1 MAIKLEMG
9 VPKKHILFLSVIGV
23 LILGCYSNSFHGNF
37 FLDDFRNIHTNQ
49 YVKIES
55 LTLENLKNA
64 ATLSPC
70 SKRWLPNLSLALNY
84 YLGGLNPFGYKIF
97 NLVVH
102 ISTATALY
110 FLFFFTL
117 TSTKQPGGRESLIAF
132 AAAALWAVHPLQ
144 TNGVSYIVQR
154 MTSMAALFF
163 VLALVCYIR
172 ARSCKGQKRQLW
184 FIGCGTAAIC
194 AFVSKENT
202 IILPLMLGAYEFYFI
217 QPEGRRLKGKNIF
230 WIGIAIALLL
240 FGIAWIALGHNPLS
254 NILAGYKYRNFTIQ
268 ERLLTEPRVLFHYL
282 GLLLWPLPGRL
293 NLAYD
298 FSLSHSLFQPISTFF
313 SIIGIITVSLLVP
326 ALYRRHR
333 LLSFAVLWFLINQ
346 LIESSVIP
354 LEIIFEHRMYL
365 PGMFL
370 FLPPVL
376 WLDELLEGK
385 KQNPAAGKKAAPGQL
400 ILLGSVL
407 LIAAALGA
415 MSWQRNKVW
424 NDDILFW
431 QDVVNKSPRLSRGYV
446 ELGIAQQ
453 DKGNHP
459 AAISSFERAIAMEP
473 SNGAAWL
480 NLGFAKE
487 QQGDLPGALEC
498 YFKASE
504 KPLVP
509 KHKVYSNISRIFLKQ
524 GKYQEGLDW
533 ARKALEIAPG
543 NSEAWA
549 NCGVAYDFLGLTNAA
564 EEALTKATQLSSR
577 ESTNYYRLALFL
589 CRQNRFPE
597 ALEVISRGISAS
609 GIGKEVLLSLK
620 EEINSGLRK

>member
-1 MAIKLEMG
+1 MG
-9 VPKKHILFLSVIGV
+9 APKRHILFLFVVGA
-23 LILGCYSNSFHGNF
+23 LIIGCYSNTLHGKF
-37 FLDDFRNIHTNQ
+37 FLDDFRNIHANQ

-55 LTLENLKNA
+55 LTLDNLKNA

-84 YLGGLNPFGYKIF
+84 YFGGLNPFGYKIF
-97 NLVVH
+97 NLVIH
-102 ISTATALY
+102 ISTSIALY
-110 FLFFFTL
+110 FLFFLTL
-117 TSTKQPGGRESLIAF
+117 TSTKQAGGRERLIAF

-163 VLALVCYIR
+163 VLAIVCYIR
-172 ARSCKGQKRQLW
+172 ARSSRGRKRLLW
-184 FIGCGTAAIC
+184 FTGCGTAAIC

-202 IILPLMLGAYEFYFI
+202 IILPLMLGVYEFYFI
-217 QPEGRRLKGKNIF
+217 QPEGRTLKGKNIF
-230 WIGIAIALLL
+230 WTVIAAALLL
-240 FGIAWIALGHNPLS
+240 FGIAWIVLGHNPLS
-254 NILAGYKYRNFTIQ
+254 NILAGYKYRDFTLQ

-282 GLLLWPLPGRL
+282 GLLFWPLPGRL

-298 FSLSHSLFQPISTFF
+298 FSISHSLFQPISTFF
-313 SIIGIITVSLLVP
+313 SIIGIIAVSALVP
-326 ALYRRHR
+326 VLYRRQR
-333 LLSFAVLWFLINQ
+333 LLSFAMAWFFINQ

-376 WLDELLEGK
+376 WLSELFEEK
-385 KQNPAAGKKAAPGQL
+385 MQKSAPETATRRQSVF
-400 ILLGSVL
+400 LGSVL
-407 LIAAALGA
+407 LIAAALGT

-424 NDDILFW
+424 NDGILFW
-431 QDVVNKSPRLSRGYV
+431 EDVVNKSPRLSRGHV

-453 DKGNHP
+453 DNGNNP
-459 AAISSFERAIAMEP
+459 AAISSFERAIALEP

-487 QQGDLPGALEC
+487 QQGDLPAALEY
-498 YFKASE
+498 YFKAGK

-509 KHKVYSNISRIFLKQ
+509 KYKVYNNISRIFLKQ

-533 ARKALEIAPG
+533 ARKALEIAPD

-564 EEALTKATQLSSR
+564 EESLTKALQLSSR

-589 CRQNRFPE
+589 YRKNRLSE

-609 GIGKEVLLSLK
+609 GTGKEVLLSLK